1 MRIIL
6 SRRAAAAGLG
16 AAVLSPVVLRAQS
29 PRPLKVV
36 AFAGAS
42 NWPMW
47 IGEAKGFFAAEGLA
61 PTLAIT
67 PNSRQM
73 ASDVFAGAFDI
84 ALTSIDNV
92 VAYVE
97 GQGEA
102 ALPGQADFAA
112 FMGVD
117 DGMLA
122 LMAVP
127 GTPDIQAL
135 KGKPVAVDA
144 VTTGFAFVLREALVK
159 SGFAPSDIEFVAVG
173 GGAQRLAGLN
183 ERKFAATLLNAPLD
197 LIAEANGA
205 LRLADMR
212 GLIGPYQGISGMARR
227 PWLEANRPLAVAFAR
242 AFRQSVAWLVD
253 PANKAEAIGLLRARL
268 QGTGP
273 DLAEKIHARL
283 TDPVR
288 GIRRDLSLD
297 RAGIETVL
305 RLRSAYAQPQK
316 QLADPG
322 RYVDTSIL
330 AAAG

>member
-1 MRIIL
+1 MTEFT
-6 SRRAAAAGLG
+6 RRTIVTGMG
-16 AAVLSPVVLRAQS
+16 AALVTPTIAGAQTA
-29 PRPLKVV
+29 RPLRVV

-47 IGEAKGFFAAEGLA
+47 IGEAKGFFAAENLA
-61 PTLAIT
+61 ASLALT

-73 ASDVFAGAFDI
+73 AADVYGGTFDI

-102 ALPGQADFAA
+102 QLPGQADFAA

-127 GTPDIQAL
+127 GTAGIAAL
-135 KGKPVAVDA
+135 KGQQVAVDA
-144 VTTGFAFVLREALVK
+144 MTTGFAFVLREALLKAGLRLDEVQ
-159 SGFAPSDIEFVAVG
+159 FVAVG
-173 GGAQRLAGLN
+173 GGAQRLQGLN

-197 LIAEANGA
+197 LVAEANGA
-205 LRLADMR
+205 VRLADM
-212 GLIGPYQGISGMARR
+212 GSLIGSYQGISGMARR
-227 PWLEANRPLAVAFAR
+227 PWLDANRPLAVSFAR
-242 AFRQSVAWLVD
+242 AFRTSVAWLVS
-253 PANKAEAIGLLRARL
+253 PANKTEAIDILRARL
-268 QGTGP
+268 PNTTP
-273 DLAEKIHARL
+273 ELAERIHARL

-297 RAGIETVL
+297 PHGIATVL
-305 RLRSAYAQPQK
+305 RLRSAFANPPKPLTDAARY
-316 QLADPG
+316 LDPT
-322 RYVDTSIL
+322 VL
-330 AAAG
+330 AALG

>member
-1 MRIIL
+1 MT
-6 SRRAAAAGLG
+6 SNATRRTVTAGLG
-16 AAVLSPVVLRAQS
+16 ATLFAPAIARAQGA
-29 PRPLKVV
+29 RPLKVV

-47 IGEAKGFFAAEGLA
+47 IGEAKGFFAAENLA
-61 PTLAIT
+61 PTLALT

-73 ASDVFAGAFDI
+73 ASDVFGGTFDI

-102 ALPGQADFAA
+102 QLPGAADFVA

-117 DGMLA
+117 DGMLS

-127 GTPDIQAL
+127 GTAGMAAL
-135 KGKPVAVDA
+135 KGQQVAVDA
-144 VTTGFAFVLREALVK
+144 MTTGFAFVLREALLK
-159 SGFAPSDIEFVAVG
+159 SGLKLEDVQFVAVG
-173 GGAQRLAGLN
+173 GGAQRLQGLN
-183 ERKFAATLLNAPLD
+183 EKKFAATLLNSPLD

-205 LRLADMR
+205 VRLAEMR

-227 PWLEANRPLAVAFAR
+227 PWLDQNKALAVSFAKGFR
-242 AFRQSVAWLVD
+242 ASVAWLAD
-253 PANKAEAIGLLRARL
+253 PANKAEAIGILRQRL
-268 QGTGP
+268 PNTSP
-273 DLAEKIHARL
+273 ELAERIHARL
-283 TDPVR
+283 TDPSR

-305 RLRSAYAQPQK
+305 RLRSQFANPPKA
-316 QLADPG
+316 LTDPAK
-322 RYVDTSIL
+322 YVDPSVL
-330 AAAG
+330 ASAG

>member
-1 MRIIL
+1 ML
-6 SRRAAAAGLG
+6 TRRTIASALG
-16 AAVLSPVVLRAQS
+16 ATLFAPAIAGAQS
-29 PRPLKVV
+29 RTLKVV

-47 IGEAKGFFAAEGLA
+47 IGEAKGFIAAENLA
-61 PTLAIT
+61 VSLALT

-73 ASDVFAGAFDI
+73 ATDVFGGTFDI
-84 ALTSIDNV
+84 AMTSIDNV

-102 ALPGQADFAA
+102 QLPGPADFVA

-117 DGMLA
+117 DGMLS

-127 GTPDIQAL
+127 GTTDVAGL
-135 KGKPVAVDA
+135 KGKQVAVDA
-144 VTTGFAFVLREALVK
+144 MTTGFAFVLREALLK
-159 SGFAPSDIEFVAVG
+159 SGLKLDDVQFVAVG

-183 ERKFAATLLNAPLD
+183 EKKFSATLLNAPLD

-205 LRLADMR
+205 VRLAEMR

-227 PWLEANRPLAVAFAR
+227 PWLEANKPLAVSFAK
-242 AFRQSVAWLVD
+242 AFRASVARLVD
-253 PANKAEAIGLLRARL
+253 PGSKAEAIGILRARL
-268 QGTGP
+268 PNTSP
-273 DLAEKIHARL
+273 ELAERIHARL
-283 TDPVR
+283 TDPAR

-305 RLRSAYAQPQK
+305 RLRSRFAEPPKA
-316 QLADPG
+316 LADPA
-322 RYVDTSIL
+322 RYIDPSVLASIS
-330 AAAG
+330 

>member
-1 MRIIL
+1 MIRNP
-6 SRRAAAAGLG
+6 SRRLVTAGLG
-16 AAVLSPVVLRAQS
+16 GALLAPSALRAQTA
-29 PRPLKVV
+29 RPLKLV

-47 IGEAKGFFAAEGLA
+47 IGETKGFFARENLA
-61 PTLAIT
+61 TTLALT

-73 ASDVFAGAFDI
+73 AADVFGGAFDI

-102 ALPGQADFAA
+102 QLPGQADFVA

-127 GTPDIQAL
+127 GTADIAAL
-135 KGKPVAVDA
+135 KGQPVAVDA
-144 VTTGFAFVLREALVK
+144 MTTGFAFVLREALLK
-159 SGFAPSDIEFVAVG
+159 SGFKPDEINFVAVG

-183 ERKFAATLLNAPLD
+183 EKKFVATLLNAPLD
-197 LIAEANGA
+197 LMAEAQSA
-205 LRLADMR
+205 VRLADMR
-212 GLIGPYQGISGMARR
+212 GLIGPYQGISGMARK
-227 PWLEANRPLAVAFAR
+227 PWLAENKPLAVSFAK
-242 AFRQSVAWLVD
+242 AFRASVAWLVD
-253 PANKAEAIGLLRARL
+253 PANKEEAIGILRTRL
-268 QGTGP
+268 PATSP
-273 DLAEKIHARL
+273 ELAEKIHARL

-305 RLRSAYAQPQK
+305 RLRSAFAAPPKVLTDVNRYIDLSV
-316 QLADPG
+316 LA
-322 RYVDTSIL
+322 SI
-330 AAAG
+330 G